1 MKQGYLSKKFR
12 TLVAEPLE
20 SRHVLDAVGLLISE
34 LSAAND
40 TLLLDSDG
48 DASDWLEIH
57 NPTDLPVSL
66 SGWHLTD
73 DADDLTK
80 WTFPDVTLLPAEH
93 QIVFASDKN
102 RTAGELHTN
111 FKLSRDGEYL
121 ALVQPDQTI
130 EAEYR
135 PHFPEQTSDVSYGLA
150 VNQFPLLQAENT
162 KAFHVPSSADAALD
176 NQWTRLDFDDSAW
189 KRATGAIG
197 FDVRPTLVNAGFG
210 QKDFSSWEVNGST
223 FIVDA
228 DYGVAPAEGLSHALI
243 STSNSNSTRLAIERF
258 LDLERFALDNTG
270 NGSVTRASA
279 ISREVT
285 VSAGGSVSFDWNF
298 LTNDSTNLDFAFV
311 TIQGVEGVQ
320 VLANP
325 NSSLKPSR
333 SLEFASET
341 GYQSFQHVF
350 GTAGTYKLGI
360 GVAQQDTAMN
370 DSAVLIDN
378 LHVDGTRDAVTS
390 SLISQDVTDLM
401 HQVNSSIWIRE
412 EFSVNTP
419 DQIRDLQLS
428 YRSEDGFVVYVN
440 GQRVF
445 SRHAPEDLLW
455 NSAATGSAASA
466 RTWQRVMLANVLQSG
481 LNVVAVQGLNQA
493 GDDPSFLFDLE
504 LVGIGEYAT
513 EPGFLPIA
521 TPGQLNLTDAFQYT
535 QPVEFSHRNGFYDG
549 SFQLQLDSST
559 PDSQIR
565 FTTDGSVPSLTN
577 GQDYSTA
584 ITIERTTVVR
594 AAAFRSG
601 YVTIQPNTRSYLF
614 ANDVLDQSNASV
626 LDAGFP
632 ATWGNPDSWGNF
644 FAADYG
650 MDPAIING
658 NEQRLLDSLS
668 SVPTL
673 SIVMDQEDMFGA
685 RGIYSNPQGR
695 GDLWERP
702 MSLEVIYPDGSEG
715 AQIDG
720 GIRIQGGISRQA
732 DVVRST
738 KKSLRLVFRE
748 EYGESKFEFPFFGPN
763 AATTFDSI
771 SLRSSTG
778 ENIALTG
785 AGFLGVHYIR
795 DEFARRLALSTDN
808 VASHGNFMHLYI
820 NGLYWGLYNPAERID
835 AQFAA
840 NYLGGDKDEWDV
852 LNAGDLGREAVTPIN
867 GTIDAWN
874 DLLALAEQVNNATSQ
889 NEKTAAYMRL
899 QGKNSD
905 GSNNPDW
912 ESYLDTQNYIDYL
925 ITNVYLE
932 NYDWPGR
939 NYYMARRQ
947 GPASEGFQFFMWDA
961 EFTLDGG
968 SNRTLDEVPAEGP
981 VTLLPWLK
989 TSDAFRVEFA
999 DRVYQL
1005 FRPGGPL
1012 YVNSDQRIW
1021 DPDAPENNVPASLYD
1036 SLVESA
1042 RSPLFAESARW
1053 GDSWGGPTFTVDET
1067 WQNKV
1072 NNNFRAFFPTRSL
1085 QVLSQFEDEGYYL
1098 APPEFS
1104 VNSGPISDGTELIL
1118 TSGSGSIY
1126 YTLDGSDPRL
1136 PDGSLAPG
1144 AILFDEQAIVL
1155 TNGMTVTAR
1164 SLQSNRWSAV
1174 RSETYLIGAEF
1185 ANVDDLRLTEI
1196 NYHPHDALV
1205 QFGEP
1210 DIDADEFEFIEI
1222 QNVSETQIE
1231 LAGVQLVT
1239 TSGGQGVEFTF
1250 GNQQLAPGQHV
1261 VIPKNR
1267 DAFFARYGQD
1277 DITLA
1282 VGAAVDATAWTFQG
1296 SLSNS
1301 GEAITLQ
1308 TADKRQ
1314 IQQVTYRDG
1323 GAWPGRADG
1332 DASSLEIISVEFD
1345 YADPKSWQSS
1355 SEFGGSPGRSG
1366 AGPDNQIVINEVL
1379 TNSTLPAVDQIE
1391 LANRSNRVI
1400 DVSGWYLSDSSNNYF
1415 KYQFPLGVHLPGNGY
1430 HTVDETEFQFGL
1442 NSTEDD
1448 LYLIQADANGR
1459 PIRFVDRVSFGAT
1472 QAGVTLGR
1480 WPNRDGSLYPMASPT
1495 MGFRNSGPK
1504 ISDVVITEIHA
1515 SPAPLENGIQA
1526 TEADVKFVE
1535 LLNHGQQS
1543 VDLSEW
1549 KIQGEIE
1556 FEFAANTVL
1565 QAGETLTIVPF
1576 DPQTDTLA
1584 ASTFRLLYAI
1594 PTSVR
1599 LAGPFSGTL
1608 IDDAGKLELVQP
1620 RNEAPEDSAYVVMDA
1635 VEYSNVASWP
1645 NDVIDSFQSLNRTNP
1660 SAFGGF
1666 AASFVSRRANPGS
1679 FVESN
1684 VSGDVNQDQVT
1695 DVMDIDLLCAAVQTQ
1710 MAPNHYDL
1718 DGDGQISSADIE
1730 VLLYDIMQIVPGD
1743 VNLDGVFNSTDL
1755 TAIFTRGEY
1764 DDLIPLNSTWSS
1776 GDWNCDGEFDS
1787 SDLVVVFQ
1795 LGDYETGDAAVRST
1809 ASIHSVD
1816 VAATMS
1822 AIATAKARKL
1832 RNNAAS
1838 DRLDS
1843 A

>member
-1 MKQGYLSKKFR
+1 MKQLHLSKKSR

-20 SRHVLDAVGLLISE
+20 SRHVLDAIGLLITE

-57 NPTDLPVSL
+57 NPTDSPVSL

-80 WTFPDVTLLPAEH
+80 WTFSDVTLQPAEH
-93 QIVFASDKN
+93 RIVFASDKD

-111 FKLSRDGEYL
+111 FKLSADGEYL

-130 EAEYR
+130 EAEYS
-135 PHFPEQTSDVSYGLA
+135 PQFPEQTSDVSYGLA
-150 VNQFPLLQAENT
+150 VSQFPFLQSGNT
-162 KAFHVPSSADAALD
+162 KAFHIPSSADAALNSD
-176 NQWTRLDFDDSAW
+176 WTRLDFDDSAW
-189 KRATGAIG
+189 NTTTGAIG
-197 FDVRPTLVNAGFG
+197 FDVRPSLVNAGFG
-210 QKDFSSWEVNGST
+210 QADFSSWEVNGTTS
-223 FIVDA
+223 IVDT
-228 DYGVAPAEGLSHALI
+228 DFGVSPTEGSLHALV
-243 STSNSNSTRLAIERF
+243 STTNSNSTRLGIERF

-285 VSAGGSVSFDWNF
+285 VTAGGKISFDWNF
-298 LTNDSTNLDFAFV
+298 LTNDSFNLDFAFV
-311 TIQGVEGVQ
+311 TIEGVDGVQ
-320 VLANP
+320 VLAN
-325 NSSLKPSR
+325 SDSKLKPSTSR
-333 SLEFASET
+333 EFAGET

-350 GTAGTYKLGI
+350 ETAGTYKLGI
-360 GVAQQDTAMN
+360 GVAQQDAAVD

-378 LHVDGTRDAVTS
+378 LHVDGTRDAVYT
-390 SLISQDVTDLM
+390 SLITQDVTDLM
-401 HQVNSSIWIRE
+401 HQVNSSIWIRQ
-412 EFSVNTP
+412 EFLVNTL

-440 GQRVF
+440 GQHVF
-445 SRHAPEDLLW
+445 SKNAPEDLLW
-455 NSAATGSAASA
+455 SSAATGSAGSA
-466 RTWQRVMLANVLQSG
+466 RTWQQAIIADVPLQSG
-481 LNVVAVQGLNQA
+481 LNVIAVQGLNQA
-493 GDDPSFLFDLE
+493 VDDPSFLFDLE

-513 EPGFLPIA
+513 ELGFLPIA
-521 TPGQLNLTDAFQYT
+521 TPGQLNLTDSFQYT
-535 QPVEFSHRNGFYDG
+535 QPVQFSHRNGFYDG
-549 SFQLQLDSST
+549 SFQLQLESST
-559 PDSQIR
+559 PDSHIR

-601 YVTIQPNTRSYLF
+601 FVTIQPDTRSYLF
-614 ANDVLDQSNASV
+614 ANDVLDQSNASAQ
-626 LDAGFP
+626 DADFP
-632 ATWGNPDSWGNF
+632 AVWGN

-650 MDPAIING
+650 MDPAIISG
-658 NEQRLLDSLS
+658 NDQLLLDSLN
-668 SVPTL
+668 SVPSL
-673 SIVMDQEDMFGA
+673 SIVMDQNDLFGD
-685 RGIYSNPQGR
+685 RGIYSNPLGR

-702 MSLEVIYPDGSEG
+702 MSLEVIYPDGTEG
-715 AQIDG
+715 TQIDG

-732 DVVRST
+732 DFVRST

-748 EYGESKFEFPFFGPN
+748 EYGESKFEFPLFGPN

-795 DEFARRLALSTDN
+795 DEFARRLTLSTDN

-852 LNAGDLGREAVTPIN
+852 FSAGDLGREAVTPIN

-874 DLLALAEQVNNATSQ
+874 ELLALAEQVNNATTQ
-889 NEKTAAYMRL
+889 DDKTAAYLRL
-899 QGKNSD
+899 QGKHSD
-905 GSNNPDW
+905 GSDNPAW

-925 ITNVYLE
+925 ITNVYLK
-932 NYDWPGR
+932 NYDWPNR
-939 NYYMARRQ
+939 NYHMARRH
-947 GPASEGFQFFMWDA
+947 GPDSEGFQFFMWDA

-1012 YVNSDQRIW
+1012 YVNPDQRVW
-1021 DPDAPENNVPASLYD
+1021 DPDSPENNVPASLYD
-1036 SLVESA
+1036 SLVQSA

-1072 NNNFRAFFPTRSL
+1072 NDNFRAFFPTRSL
-1085 QVLSQFEDEGYYL
+1085 QVQSQFEDEGYYL

-1104 VNSGPISDGTELIL
+1104 VNGGRISDGTELTL
-1118 TSGSGSIY
+1118 TSDSGSIY

-1136 PDGSLAPG
+1136 SDGSPSPN
-1144 AILFDEQAIVL
+1144 AILFEEQAIVL

-1174 RSETYLIGAEF
+1174 RSETYLIGADF
-1185 ANVDDLRLTEI
+1185 ASADDLRLTEI

-1205 QFGEP
+1205 RFGEP
-1210 DIDADEFEFIEI
+1210 AIDADEFEFIEL
-1222 QNVSETQIE
+1222 QNVSEMQIE
-1231 LAGVQLVT
+1231 LAGVQLIT
-1239 TSGGQGVEFTF
+1239 TLDGQGIEFTF
-1250 GNQQLAPGQHV
+1250 GHQQLAPGQHV

-1282 VGAAVDATAWTFQG
+1282 VGDAVDSQDWTFRG

-1301 GEAITLQ
+1301 GETITLQ
-1308 TADKRQ
+1308 TAGKQQ
-1314 IQQVTYRDG
+1314 IQQITYRDG

-1332 DASSLEIISVEFD
+1332 GASSLEIKSVQFE
-1345 YADPKSWQSS
+1345 YADPQSWQSS
-1355 SEFGGSPGRSG
+1355 SEFGGSPGRTG
-1366 AGPDNQIVINEVL
+1366 DGPDNRIVINEVL
-1379 TNSTLPAVDQIE
+1379 SNSNLPAVDQIE

-1430 HTVDETEFQFGL
+1430 LAVDEAEFQFGL

-1448 LYLIQADANGR
+1448 LYLIQADVNGR

-1480 WPNRDGSLYPMASPT
+1480 WPNRDGSLYPMAAPT

-1504 ISDVVITEIHA
+1504 IADVVITEIHA

-1526 TEADVKFVE
+1526 TKADVKFVE
-1535 LLNHGQQS
+1535 LLNHSQQS

-1556 FEFAANTVL
+1556 FEFATNTVL
-1565 QAGETLTIVPF
+1565 PAGETLTIVPF
-1576 DPQTDTLA
+1576 DPQTDILA

-1594 PTSVR
+1594 PTNVR

-1608 IDDAGKLELVQP
+1608 TDNAGKLELVQP
-1620 RNEAPEDSAYVVMDA
+1620 RNEAPEDSAYVLMDA
-1635 VEYSNVASWP
+1635 VEYSSVASWP
-1645 NDVIDSFQSLNRTNP
+1645 NDVIDSFQSLNRTSP
-1660 SAFGGF
+1660 LAFGGF
-1666 AASFVSRRANPGS
+1666 ASSFVSRRANPGS
-1679 FVESN
+1679 FIESN

-1695 DVMDIDLLCAAVQTQ
+1695 NATDIDLLCAAVRTQ

-1718 DGDGQISSADIE
+1718 DGDGQISSTDVE
-1730 VLLYDIMQIVPGD
+1730 TLLYDILRIVPGD

-1755 TAIFTRGEY
+1755 TAIFTKGEY
-1764 DDLIPLNSTWSS
+1764 DDSIPLNSTWSS

-1795 LGDYETGDAAVRST
+1795 LGDYEANNATVRST
-1809 ASIHSVD
+1809 SSSNSVD
-1816 VAATMS
+1816 VAAAMS
-1822 AIATAKARKL
+1822 AIATAEARKL
-1832 RNNAAS
+1832 RNKAAS